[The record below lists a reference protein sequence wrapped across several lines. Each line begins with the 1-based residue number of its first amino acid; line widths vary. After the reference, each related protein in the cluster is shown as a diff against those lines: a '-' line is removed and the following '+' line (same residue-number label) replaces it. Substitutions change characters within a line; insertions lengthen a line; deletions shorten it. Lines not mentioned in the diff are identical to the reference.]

1 MAFDLAGRIAVR
13 FVRVSVGI
21 GAGGLFLYHTVPHA
35 LPVNI
40 CLSAFGS
47 EGENVSES
55 CREQFKERAQKMNLK
70 NPDRV
75 TLFVNKGF
83 SGFSAGSTSLP
94 TGAVVGIPGWY
105 QFKTPED
112 VMNSPIN
119 FKGRTI
125 KWESEMGSQIKDS
138 LISTPENISFTIGH
152 EIAHLQSPEY
162 KVINAVLSPSWL
174 LATYK
179 LASVTPR
186 LAALPVLVDVILKVC
201 ILRLSYLG
209 YKRVTKEIQH
219 KEEFLADEM
228 SARTDLEAAL
238 GGVNYLSKR
247 LQLNQVLRALHGDQ
261 GLSYYDEDG
270 NEIKMQQHPKLTE
283 RIKKIQQIVD
293 EHLKKENEGLLE
305 DDQN

>member
-1 MAFDLAGRIAVR
+1 MAFDLAGKIAFR
-13 FVRVSVGI
+13 FFRVSVGL
-21 GAGGLFLYHTVPHA
+21 GAGGLFLYNTVPHA
-35 LPVNI
+35 FPVKI

-55 CREQFKERAQKMNLK
+55 CREQFKERARKMNL
-70 NPDRV
+70 NSPERV

-105 QFKTPED
+105 QFKSPED

-125 KWESEMGSQIKDS
+125 KWESEMGSQIRDS
-138 LISTPENISFTIGH
+138 LISSPENISFTIEH

-162 KVINAVLSPSWL
+162 KAVHAVLSPTWL

-186 LAALPVLVDVILKVC
+186 LAALPILVDVILKLC

-228 SARTDLEAAL
+228 SGRTDLEAAV
-238 GGVNYLSKR
+238 GGVNYLNKR
-247 LQLNQVLRALHGDQ
+247 AQLNKVLRALHGDQ
-261 GLSYYDEDG
+261 GMSYYDEDG

-283 RIKKIQQIVD
+283 RIEKLQQIVE
-293 EHLKKENEGLLE
+293 EHLKKESKNLLA
-305 DDQN
+305 DN